1 MLKKITFIAIIVM
14 LAFTLSGC
22 NKTGTQSTNQTASTG
37 DKSQGTSTGYVT
49 DRTDYVI
56 FYNQSTPADLGG
68 IATHQ
73 YIVGHPIPAAETI
86 KYNAYFVPWRI
97 DFSQVQR
104 TTQPIL
110 AAACDNVKEQVVYIE
125 GWIDIDFSD
134 LGVKATD
141 LPDLGPAKP
150 KGTIHEKVTG
160 EAGSW
165 VCKSDLI
172 NKSVNQGSIDYITSV
187 SGDHVA
193 NFSDASNI
201 TNMTISGAD
210 IYLDLSMP
218 ENIQFIWP
226 AGTKIEYA
234 PEGTPVPL
242 EPLSPNNL

>member
-1 MLKKITFIAIIVM
+1 MLKKIVFIAICVM
-14 LAFTLSGC
+14 FVFVLSGC
-22 NKTGTQSTNQTASTG
+22 NKTTT
-37 DKSQGTSTGYVT
+37 QGTSNQSSGTAGTKSGYVT

-56 FYNQSTPADLGG
+56 FYNQSTPADLSG
-68 IATHQ
+68 ITTHQ
-73 YIVGHPIPAAETI
+73 YIVGRPIPEAETI

-104 TTQPIL
+104 TTMPVW

-141 LPDLGPAKP
+141 LPNFGPVKP
-150 KGTIHEKVTG
+150 KGTVHEKVTG

-165 VCKSDLI
+165 TCKSDTL
-172 NKSVNQGSIDYITSV
+172 NKSVNQGSVNYITSV
-187 SGDHVA
+187 SGEHTA
-193 NFSDASNI
+193 SFSDASNI
-201 TNMTISGAD
+201 TNMTISGAE

-218 ENIQFIWP
+218 EDIQFIWP

-234 PEGTPVPL
+234 PEGTPIPL
-242 EPLSPNNL
+242 EPLPPNNL